1 VFKIDVRVQDL
12 EWDYD
17 GMFDDAGRL
26 VKGQTPNIPMDI
38 TVEAAS
44 LDRYE
49 VDAAV
54 NMEIEAL
61 FPRVIVYNLDYD
73 VLLVRASPT

>member
-26 VKGQTPNIPMDI
+26 AKGQTPTIPMNI
-38 TVEAAS
+38 TVETDS

-49 VDAAV
+49 VNEAV

-61 FPRVIVYNLDYD
+61 FPRIIVYDFVYD
-73 VLLVRASPT
+73 VLLVRASPA